1 MINFSPGVGQIKV
14 DQILKHLE
22 FLKIL
27 KKINLVNK
35 RKILLI
41 ISSTYNY
48 VTGEG
53 TGEILSMRTKNIKK
67 ILDELI
73 KKMPNFIL
81 ENIFIRGNYVGEKL
95 RSSKITSNIKKKYKN
110 LKFQNS
116 KKPSLTFLMILD

>member
-27 KKINLVNK
+27 KKKINLVNK

-53 TGEILSMRTKNIKK
+53 TGEILSMRTKKYQK
-67 ILDELI
+67 ILDEFI

-81 ENIFIRGNYVGEKL
+81 EKYIYKGKL
-95 RSSKITSNIKKKYKN
+95 RR
-110 LKFQNS
+110 
-116 KKPSLTFLMILD
+116 